1 MHRTATPQVF
11 VNDNVVNVLF
21 DIAIKDKIKNEYET
35 ISEKHTMRYLFIP
48 ELRYMLN
55 NNGFELENYYTWMT
69 LDKPTTS
76 TWNVVVVAKKNR

>member
-1 MHRTATPQVF
+1 
-11 VNDNVVNVLF
+11 
-21 DIAIKDKIKNEYET
+21 
-35 ISEKHTMRYLFIP
+35 MRYLFIP

-69 LDKPTTS
+69 LDKPTAS